1 MHVERREGC
10 TIQVSVVSRYSAVLQ
25 CCLQRVKD
33 TVGRQQNHP
42 QICVDRQLEPKRK
55 TKRGG
60 LREETR
66 LALRGKGILAAAEEE
81 EKGKVE
87 KTTSK
92 KRLLFL
98 DVCTLTYD
106 GC

>member
-1 MHVERREGC
+1 M
-10 TIQVSVVSRYSAVLQ
+10 
-25 CCLQRVKD
+25 
-33 TVGRQQNHP
+33 QNHT

-60 LREETR
+60 LREGTR
-66 LALRGKGILAAAEEE
+66 PTLKGKGILAAAEEE

-87 KTTSK
+87 KTTSR